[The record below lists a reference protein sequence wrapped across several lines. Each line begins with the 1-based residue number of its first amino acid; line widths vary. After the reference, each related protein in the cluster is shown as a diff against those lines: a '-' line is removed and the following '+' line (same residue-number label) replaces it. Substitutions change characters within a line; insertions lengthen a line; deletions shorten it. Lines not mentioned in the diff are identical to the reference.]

1 MDEALE
7 LLKLFFL
14 LISKVVLTTAWVS
27 KGFKK
32 MTRFGESKIREG
44 NYAFLIHNLI

>member
-7 LLKLFFL
+7 LLKRFFL
-14 LISKVVLTTAWVS
+14 LISKVVL
-27 KGFKK
+27 
-32 MTRFGESKIREG
+32 TRFGESKIREG